1 MTDKMELLKRTK
13 LFVLDMD
20 GTFYLGNQILPGAAD
35 FLKAVEK
42 AGKQYLFFTN
52 NSSRSPRDYMAKLE
66 KMGCPITR
74 DQIMTSGDVTIRY
87 LQTHYPD
94 KTVYLV
100 GTPPLVES
108 FQEAGIHLVNEK
120 PDIVVIG
127 FDTTLTY
134 EKLSN
139 ACTFIREGALF
150 LATHLDINCPT
161 ETGFIPDCGAICNM
175 ITETTDKKPIYLG
188 KPSKEVVDLCVKAS
202 GFRKEAAQVPGEALC
217 RNRGDGAGQ
226 DRLFRPG
233 SGLCGRPP
241 VYRCGYRRE
250 KRSRRSAGAD
260 RGDTSGRCA
269 DFRGAAGCHLCL
281 TGRDGPAALSI
292 VKSAYNLR
300 WI

>member
-1 MTDKMELLKRTK
+1 MTIALKDMSAK
-13 LFVLDMD
+13 WSISNLPALAAMFVLDMD

-87 LQTHYPD
+87 LQTHYPE

-108 FQEAGIHLVNEK
+108 FQEAGIHLVSEK

-161 ETGFIPDCGAICNM
+161 ETGFIPDCGSFCAAISLS
-175 ITETTDKKPIYLG
+175 TGKQPKYLG
-188 KPSKEVVDLCVKAS
+188 KPFAETVEMVLDKTGFAAPEQYGLSQSDIRTDIYSLGVLINVMLTGEHPSKKLAGGKMGRIVDRCTHVNPQHRYKNVL
-202 GFRKEAAQVPGEALC
+202 RLMEAL
-217 RNRGDGAGQ
+217 
-226 DRLFRPG
+226 
-233 SGLCGRPP
+233 
-241 VYRCGYRRE
+241 
-250 KRSRRSAGAD
+250 
-260 RGDTSGRCA
+260 
-269 DFRGAAGCHLCL
+269 
-281 TGRDGPAALSI
+281 
-292 VKSAYNLR
+292 
-300 WI
+300 

>member
-1 MTDKMELLKRTK
+1 MTKNDALLAKTK

-20 GTFYLGNQILPGAAD
+20 GTFYLGNQILPGAAE
-35 FLKAVEK
+35 FLRAVKA
-42 AGKQYLFFTN
+42 AGKDYLFFTN
-52 NSSRSPRDYMAKLE
+52 NSSRSPRDYMAKLAG
-66 KMGCPITR
+66 MGCPITR

-108 FQEAGIHLVNEK
+108 FAEAGIRLVSEK

-161 ETGFIPDCGAICNM
+161 ETGFIPDCGSFCAAIGLS
-175 ITETTDKKPIYLG
+175 TGKEPRYLG
-188 KPSKEVVDLCVKAS
+188 KPFAETVEMVLDKTGYAADEVAFV
-202 GFRKEAAQVPGEALC
+202 G
-217 RNRGDGAGQ
+217 
-226 DRLFRPG
+226 DRLYTDVATG
-233 SGLCGRPP
+233 
-241 VYRCGYRRE
+241 V
-250 KRSRRSAGAD
+250 KN
-260 RGDTSGRCA
+260 
-269 DFRGAAGCHLCL
+269 GAAGILVL
-281 TGRDGPAALSI
+281 TGETHLEDVPASDVQPDAIFASLGQMGER
-292 VKSAYNLR
+292 LGTL
-300 WI
+300 

>member
-161 ETGFIPDCGAICNM
+161 ETAAAFVPLSAFPPASSPSTWGSPLP
-175 ITETTDKKPIYLG
+175 KPWRWCWTRPAL
-188 KPSKEVVDLCVKAS
+188 PP
-202 GFRKEAAQVPGEALC
+202 RKWPLWATACIQMW
-217 RNRGDGAGQ
+217 
-226 DRLFRPG
+226 RP
-233 SGLCGRPP
+233 
-241 VYRCGYRRE
+241 
-250 KRSRRSAGAD
+250 A
-260 RGDTSGRCA
+260 
-269 DFRGAAGCHLCL
+269 
-281 TGRDGPAALSI
+281 
-292 VKSAYNLR
+292 
-300 WI
+300 

>member
-87 LQTHYPD
+87 LQTHYPE

-120 PDIVVIG
+120 PDIVVI
-127 FDTTLTY
+127 
-134 EKLSN
+134 
-139 ACTFIREGALF
+139 REGALF

-161 ETGFIPDCGAICNM
+161 ETGFIPDCGSFCAAISLS
-175 ITETTDKKPIYLG
+175 TGKQPKYLG
-188 KPSKEVVDLCVKAS
+188 KPFAETVEMVLDKTGFAAPEVAFV
-202 GFRKEAAQVPGEALC
+202 G
-217 RNRGDGAGQ
+217 
-226 DRLFRPG
+226 DRLYTDVATG
-233 SGLCGRPP
+233 VKNGAVGLL
-241 VYRCGYRRE
+241 V
-250 KRSRRSAGAD
+250 
-260 RGDTSGRCA
+260 
-269 DFRGAAGCHLCL
+269 L
-281 TGRDGPAALSI
+281 TGETHLEDVPTSEVQPDAIFASLGEMGQQLCQ
-292 VKSAYNLR
+292 L
-300 WI
+300 

>member
-20 GTFYLGNQILPGAAD
+20 GTFYLGNQILSGAAD

-87 LQTHYPD
+87 LQTHYPN

-108 FQEAGIHLVNEK
+108 FQEAGIPLVNEK

-161 ETGFIPDCGAICNM
+161 ETGFIPDCGSFCAAISLS
-175 ITETTDKKPIYLG
+175 TGKQPKYLG
-188 KPSKEVVDLCVKAS
+188 KPFAETVEMVLDKTGFAAPEVAFV
-202 GFRKEAAQVPGEALC
+202 G
-217 RNRGDGAGQ
+217 
-226 DRLFRPG
+226 DRLYTDVATG
-233 SGLCGRPP
+233 VKNGAVGLL
-241 VYRCGYRRE
+241 V
-250 KRSRRSAGAD
+250 
-260 RGDTSGRCA
+260 
-269 DFRGAAGCHLCL
+269 L
-281 TGRDGPAALSI
+281 TGETHLEDVPTSEVQPDAIFASLGEMGQQLCQ
-292 VKSAYNLR
+292 L
-300 WI
+300 

>member
-1 MTDKMELLKRTK
+1 MTDKIELLKRTK

-87 LQTHYPD
+87 LQTHYPE

-161 ETGFIPDCGAICNM
+161 ET
-175 ITETTDKKPIYLG
+175 
-188 KPSKEVVDLCVKAS
+188 
-202 GFRKEAAQVPGEALC
+202 
-217 RNRGDGAGQ
+217 
-226 DRLFRPG
+226 
-233 SGLCGRPP
+233 
-241 VYRCGYRRE
+241 
-250 KRSRRSAGAD
+250 
-260 RGDTSGRCA
+260 
-269 DFRGAAGCHLCL
+269 
-281 TGRDGPAALSI
+281 ALSRTAAAF
-292 VKSAYNLR
+292 VPPSAFPPASSPSTWGSPLPKPWR
-300 WI
+300 WCWTRPALPPRKWPLWATACIQMWLPA